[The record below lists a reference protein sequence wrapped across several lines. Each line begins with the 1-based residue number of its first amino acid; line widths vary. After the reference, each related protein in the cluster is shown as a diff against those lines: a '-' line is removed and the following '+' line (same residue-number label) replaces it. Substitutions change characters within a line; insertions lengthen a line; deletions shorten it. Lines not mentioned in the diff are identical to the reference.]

1 MSSSCCPAIENAYEK
16 ASLAFFIENAT
27 YPSAC
32 ENQVFVQPTETQI
45 KESICSKA
53 AKPLTD
59 ALVAIKQGNVADEI
73 PSVCQANGTK
83 MKCDAKNIEKTLKT
97 IKELQDE
104 IDASQ
109 CKMNKAMI
117 NKKELEGLIAACTVQ
132 LEQRN
137 RACMINEKDCGK
149 CAMLLKPVPT
159 SSCSVKTV
167 CKKKKSSKYS
177 SKKKKKSLKGKKK
190 KKKSSSVASSLTTPS
205 GFSSYDS
212 SYASYPYDAYSG
224 F

>member
-1 MSSSCCPAIENAYEK
+1 MSGCCAAIENAYEK

-32 ENQVFVQPTETQI
+32 ENQVFVQPTDTQI
-45 KESICSKA
+45 KDSICSKA
-53 AKPLTD
+53 PTTLNEALT
-59 ALVAIKQGNVADEI
+59 AIKKGNVAEEI
-73 PSVCQANGTK
+73 PSVCQADGTK
-83 MKCDAKNIEKTLKT
+83 MKCNKTNIEKTLKD
-97 IKELQDE
+97 IKELQEE
-104 IDASQ
+104 IDGFQ

-117 NKKELEGLIAACTVQ
+117 DKKEKEGLLVACSVQ

-149 CAMLLKPVPT
+149 CAMLLAPTPT
-159 SSCSVKTV
+159 SSCTVKTV

-177 SKKKKKSLKGKKK
+177 SKKKKKSSKGKKK
-190 KKKSSSVASSLTTPS
+190 RKSRSVASSLSTPS
-205 GFSSYDS
+205 GFTSYDS
-212 SYASYPYDAYSG
+212 AYSYPYGEASY